1 MTLLAQPKKP
11 VIQQEPTGCGIAAC
25 AALAGLDYE
34 TARTRA
40 AALGIHAHDRTLW
53 SQTAHVRR
61 LLASLSI
68 EAAEDEQPFTGW
80 DDLPDRALLAIKWRW
95 VNGVPFW
102 HWVVFVREGGV
113 CVVLDS
119 KAALKTNVRRD
130 FGRMAPKWF
139 IGVTGYSNA
148 CG

>member
-1 MTLLAQPKKP
+1 MTP
-11 VIQQEPTGCGIAAC
+11 VIQQETTGCGIAAC

-34 TARTRA
+34 TARIRA
-40 AALGIHAHDRTLW
+40 AALGIHAGDRTLW
-53 SQTAHVRR
+53 SQTTHVRR
-61 LLASLSI
+61 LLAALGI
-68 EAAEDEQPFTGW
+68 EAAEGERPFTGW
-80 DDLPDRALLAIKWRW
+80 NVLPDRALLAIKWRE

-102 HWVVFVREGGV
+102 HWVVFVREAGAG
-113 CVVLDS
+113 VVLDS

-139 IGVTGYSNA
+139 IEVTPKNYSNA